1 MNFAL
6 IHDTLRASLRAAGFR
21 FWETQDWYDL
31 EIGKLPEAAIQD
43 GFTIRFVGQEQDPD
57 LKSDTIARLTMEI
70 EFALGSRKG
79 YYAGKMATAQTA
91 IRALRGVLLPE
102 GFSII
107 DDALWPN
114 FQCHYIGEIVAMTF
128 TISFIIDSN

>member
-1 MNFAL
+1 MNFTL

-31 EIGKLPEAAIQD
+31 EVGKLPEAAMQD
-43 GFTIRFVGQEQDPD
+43 GFTIRFVSQEQSD
-57 LKSDTIARLTMEI
+57 LGSDSLARLTLEI

-79 YYAGKMATAQTA
+79 YYTGKMATAQTA

-102 GFSII
+102 GVSNI
-107 DDALWPN
+107 DDQLWPN
-114 FQCHYIGEIVAMTF
+114 FQCNYIGEIVAMTF